1 MLGCDGIFDVLS
13 NEEIAAMFIEAKEN
27 TDNKEHFCDVVA
39 DMIIKG
45 AMIKESFDN
54 VSCVVVELKL

>member
-1 MLGCDGIFDVLS
+1 
-13 NEEIAAMFIEAKEN
+13 MFVEAKEN